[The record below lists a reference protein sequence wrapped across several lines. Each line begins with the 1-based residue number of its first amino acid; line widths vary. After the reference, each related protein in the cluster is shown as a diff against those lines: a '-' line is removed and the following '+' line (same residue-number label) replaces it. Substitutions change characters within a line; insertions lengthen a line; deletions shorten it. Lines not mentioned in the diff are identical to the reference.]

1 MKVFIGFLLLIS
13 IQLSAQA
20 KTLNFFRENYAK
32 AISDKKLCFKMIE
45 ELELLK
51 EDPIFLA
58 YLGGL
63 QSVKANHVFN
73 PIRKLSTFNK
83 GKNNIEKAVRLSPN
97 NPEIRFIRLS
107 IQKNIPAF
115 LGYNDNIEEDIK
127 LINSK
132 QEAISSNVVL
142 LNIEE
147 LIKK

>member
-1 MKVFIGFLLLIS
+1 MIS
-13 IQLSAQA
+13 TPLSAQNNS
-20 KTLNFFRENYAK
+20 LDFFRENYTK
-32 AISDKKLCFKMIE
+32 AVSDKKLCFKMIK

-51 EDPIFLA
+51 NDPIYLG

-63 QSVKANHVFN
+63 QAIKANHVFN

-83 GKNNIEKAVRLSPN
+83 GKNNIEKALKLSPR

-115 LGYNDNIEEDIK
+115 LGYKDNVQEDIK
-127 LINSK
+127 FINSNK
-132 QEAISSNVVL
+132 SIISSTDVL

-147 LIKK
+147 LINK